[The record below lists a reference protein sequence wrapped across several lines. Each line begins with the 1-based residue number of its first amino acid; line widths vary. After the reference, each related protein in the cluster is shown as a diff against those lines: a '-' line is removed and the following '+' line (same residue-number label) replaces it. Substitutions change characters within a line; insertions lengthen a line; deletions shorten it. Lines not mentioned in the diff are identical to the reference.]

1 MPTKEVL
8 DITNKVKPRHP
19 RSLITEPSAQGSK
32 RKATEGEGDGLG
44 QAPDPSRSSQPNAE
58 KEEKKQRVIDGRRAA
73 LGFLESM
80 EKCVGEMGI
89 CMKCANLAH
98 DGDCKDIEE
107 AAGNEKA
114 MKMLRE
120 LLSSDP
126 VSSDEDMGDTE
137 EPSSSTSKERKRGGQ
152 AGKETIEMYS
162 YTINLVEMADTA
174 EGGELQCGGVD
185 LTYNPCGDNRT
196 FKKTLEMGCD
206 TIPCYIPKYGDV
218 SDVHLPWAY
227 ASIVDPRYFPKGA
240 ILEQVDVMQLGK
252 SVNFCVAPF
261 DGAPLCRIGDDRSV
275 FATKDQ
281 ANQLSHDLCRVLR
294 HKIGSCRGS
303 AFRCDEG
310 GWVDIDAVIDDRNND
325 IFPPNTS
332 RAKRYMGIMEVIKW
346 QESGSKKSRFQV
358 LAARFPSI
366 MNPNDTR
373 AAREEMTKAG
383 MDRDDIDR
391 MFNRCDGWYRPWCI
405 RVTTGHSDFGFMSS
419 ANRYSARMGD
429 SLGGAFHVTYVENL
443 PSIVR
448 CGLVPGGIDGGNRLA
463 LHFGAFA
470 PWDEMNVATKVTLR
484 NVRKGDPI
492 AIIYIPSATLARYG
506 AGVAANGTFM
516 VFDVIPFYEVKSIWI
531 GKSNGGK
538 RLEYVDIKR
547 AYSKCV
553 ENEICPGFVNS
564 SQESAAMFL
573 QNVTK
578 ISERMPETETGADNL
593 HYIIDMVDR
602 ACELYPNNEMEEF
615 NAQVNEVRD
624 EISKVVIL
632 NDETW
637 EGLRCRICPSCATA
651 IPTCFCLCLECEA
664 QLISTG
670 RYYININSDD
680 EEDNQNP
687 NVSGDAR
694 RAQEEANHDAAAQED
709 EDEAEEVPGDD
720 DDMDTQ
726 GYTSGYASEEED
738 SGWYYRDT
746 DLASQD
752 IISSQ
757 RMAICLDE
765 PREAQYMAGFIALQ
779 MSKMW
784 GMFEGGEERTM
795 NARLEGRAGCPYRN
809 DFKRYPNIT
818 EHDQEGILLPST
830 AKKISQSENVRTR
843 SFRSVEEREDYI
855 RMMVCKCE
863 GLYTFYKL
871 WIAARILDVT
881 KDEMKLLVKDRVHP
895 VGDIIFRCFALA
907 FNCKYISFV
916 RDGLNLGKNGYTV
929 NVSAI
934 ISAIDPNKC
943 DTPLLDW
950 CLRKGR
956 WLPEDHNKKCVR
968 AREAQKNL
976 DEEFRRRTHRL
987 SIGDRYAS

>member
-1 MPTKEVL
+1 
-8 DITNKVKPRHP
+8 
-19 RSLITEPSAQGSK
+19 
-32 RKATEGEGDGLG
+32 
-44 QAPDPSRSSQPNAE
+44 
-58 KEEKKQRVIDGRRAA
+58 
-73 LGFLESM
+73 
-80 EKCVGEMGI
+80 
-89 CMKCANLAH
+89 
-98 DGDCKDIEE
+98 
-107 AAGNEKA
+107 
-114 MKMLRE
+114 
-120 LLSSDP
+120 
-126 VSSDEDMGDTE
+126 
-137 EPSSSTSKERKRGGQ
+137 
-152 AGKETIEMYS
+152 
-162 YTINLVEMADTA
+162 
-174 EGGELQCGGVD
+174 
-185 LTYNPCGDNRT
+185 
-196 FKKTLEMGCD
+196 
-206 TIPCYIPKYGDV
+206 
-218 SDVHLPWAY
+218 
-227 ASIVDPRYFPKGA
+227 
-240 ILEQVDVMQLGK
+240 
-252 SVNFCVAPF
+252 
-261 DGAPLCRIGDDRSV
+261 
-275 FATKDQ
+275 
-281 ANQLSHDLCRVLR
+281 
-294 HKIGSCRGS
+294 
-303 AFRCDEG
+303 
-310 GWVDIDAVIDDRNND
+310 
-325 IFPPNTS
+325 
-332 RAKRYMGIMEVIKW
+332 MGIMEVIKW
-346 QESGSKKSRFQV
+346 QESGSRKSRFQV
-358 LAARFPSI
+358 LAVRFPSI

-373 AAREEMTKAG
+373 AAREEMAKAG
-383 MDRDDIDR
+383 MVRDDIDR
-391 MFNRCDGWYRPWCI
+391 MFKRCDGWYRPWCI

-419 ANRYSARMGD
+419 SALANRYSARMGD

-470 PWDEMNVATKVTLR
+470 PWDEMNVATKTTLR
-484 NVRKGDPI
+484 NVRRGDPI

-516 VFDVIPFYEVKSIWI
+516 VFDVVPFYEVKSIWI

-538 RLEYVDIKR
+538 RLEHADTKR

-573 QNVTK
+573 QNVAK

-602 ACELYPNNEMEEF
+602 ACELYRNNKMEEF
-615 NAQVNEVRD
+615 NAKVNEVRD

-664 QLISTG
+664 QLISIG
-670 RYYININSDD
+670 RYYIHINSDD
-680 EEDNQNP
+680 EEENQNP

-709 EDEAEEVPGDD
+709 DDEAEEVPGED

-738 SGWYYRDT
+738 SGWHYRDT
-746 DLASQD
+746 DLASRD

-779 MSKMW
+779 LSKMW

-795 NARLEGRAGCPYRN
+795 NAGLEGRPGCPYHN

-818 EHDQEGILLPST
+818 DQDQEGILLPST

-843 SFRSVEEREDYI
+843 SFRSVEEREEYI

-881 KDEMKLLVKDRVHP
+881 KEEMKLLVKDRVHP

-950 CLRKGR
+950 CLRKGH

>member
-1 MPTKEVL
+1 
-8 DITNKVKPRHP
+8 
-19 RSLITEPSAQGSK
+19 
-32 RKATEGEGDGLG
+32 
-44 QAPDPSRSSQPNAE
+44 
-58 KEEKKQRVIDGRRAA
+58 
-73 LGFLESM
+73 
-80 EKCVGEMGI
+80 
-89 CMKCANLAH
+89 
-98 DGDCKDIEE
+98 
-107 AAGNEKA
+107 
-114 MKMLRE
+114 
-120 LLSSDP
+120 
-126 VSSDEDMGDTE
+126 
-137 EPSSSTSKERKRGGQ
+137 
-152 AGKETIEMYS
+152 
-162 YTINLVEMADTA
+162 
-174 EGGELQCGGVD
+174 
-185 LTYNPCGDNRT
+185 
-196 FKKTLEMGCD
+196 MGCD

-227 ASIVDPRYFPKGA
+227 ASIVDPSYFPKGA

-252 SVNFCVAPF
+252 NVNFCVAPF

-325 IFPPNTS
+325 IFPPYTT

-346 QESGSKKSRFQV
+346 QESGSRKSRFQV

-383 MDRDDIDR
+383 MGRDDIDR

-419 ANRYSARMGD
+419 SALANRYSARMGD

-470 PWDEMNVATKVTLR
+470 PWDEMNVATKTTLR

-492 AIIYIPSATLARYG
+492 AIIYIPSATL

-593 HYIIDMVDR
+593 HYIVDMVDR
-602 ACELYPNNEMEEF
+602 ACELYRNDKMEEF

-624 EISKVVIL
+624 EVSKVVIL

-651 IPTCFCLCLECEA
+651 IPTCLCLCLECEA
-664 QLISTG
+664 QLISIG
-670 RYYININSDD
+670 RHYIHINSDD

-709 EDEAEEVPGDD
+709 EDEAEEVPGED

-738 SGWYYRDT
+738 SGWHYRDT
-746 DLASQD
+746 DLASRD

-795 NARLEGRAGCPYRN
+795 NARLEGREGCPYHN

-895 VGDIIFRCFALA
+895 VGEIIFRCFALA

-950 CLRKGR
+950 CLRKGH

-987 SIGDRYAS
+987 SIGDRYPS

>member
-1 MPTKEVL
+1 MP
-8 DITNKVKPRHP
+8 R
-19 RSLITEPSAQGSK
+19 
-32 RKATEGEGDGLG
+32 
-44 QAPDPSRSSQPNAE
+44 
-58 KEEKKQRVIDGRRAA
+58 
-73 LGFLESM
+73 
-80 EKCVGEMGI
+80 
-89 CMKCANLAH
+89 
-98 DGDCKDIEE
+98 
-107 AAGNEKA
+107 
-114 MKMLRE
+114 
-120 LLSSDP
+120 
-126 VSSDEDMGDTE
+126 
-137 EPSSSTSKERKRGGQ
+137 
-152 AGKETIEMYS
+152 
-162 YTINLVEMADTA
+162 
-174 EGGELQCGGVD
+174 
-185 LTYNPCGDNRT
+185 
-196 FKKTLEMGCD
+196 
-206 TIPCYIPKYGDV
+206 
-218 SDVHLPWAY
+218 AY
-227 ASIVDPRYFPKGA
+227 ASIVDPRYFPRGA

-252 SVNFCVAPF
+252 SANFCIAPF

-275 FATKDQ
+275 FATRDQ

-294 HKIGSCRGS
+294 HKIGNCRGS

-325 IFPPNTS
+325 IFPPSTS

-346 QESGSKKSRFQV
+346 QESGHKKSRFQV
-358 LAARFPSI
+358 LAVRFPSI

-373 AAREEMTKAG
+373 AAREEMTNAG
-383 MDRDDIDR
+383 VDRDDIDR

-419 ANRYSARMGD
+419 SALANRYSARMGD

-470 PWDEMNVATKVTLR
+470 PWDEMNVATKTTLR
-484 NVRKGDPI
+484 NVRRGDPI

-538 RLEYVDIKR
+538 RLEYVDVKR

-578 ISERMPETETGADNL
+578 ISERMAETETGADNL
-593 HYIIDMVDR
+593 HYIVDMVDR
-602 ACELYPNNEMEEF
+602 ACELYRADKMEEF

-624 EISKVVIL
+624 EVSKVVIM

-651 IPTCFCLCLECEA
+651 IPTCFCLCLECGA
-664 QLISTG
+664 QLISIG
-670 RYYININSDD
+670 RYYIHINSDD

-709 EDEAEEVPGDD
+709 EDETEEVPEEED

-726 GYTSGYASEEED
+726 GYTSGYASEEDD
-738 SGWYYRDT
+738 SGCNYRDT
-746 DLASQD
+746 DLTSRD
-752 IISSQ
+752 IINSQ

-795 NARLEGRAGCPYRN
+795 NAELEGKPGCPYHN
-809 DFKRYPNIT
+809 DFKKYPNIT
-818 EHDQEGILLPST
+818 DQDQEGILLPST

-843 SFRSVEEREDYI
+843 SFRSVEERDEYI
-855 RMMVCKCE
+855 HMMVCKCE

-881 KDEMKLLVKDRVHP
+881 KEEMKLLVKDRVHP

-907 FNCKYISFV
+907 FNCKYIYHS
-916 RDGLNLGKNGYTV
+916 
-929 NVSAI
+929 
-934 ISAIDPNKC
+934 
-943 DTPLLDW
+943 
-950 CLRKGR
+950 
-956 WLPEDHNKKCVR
+956 
-968 AREAQKNL
+968 
-976 DEEFRRRTHRL
+976 
-987 SIGDRYAS
+987 

>member
-1 MPTKEVL
+1 
-8 DITNKVKPRHP
+8 
-19 RSLITEPSAQGSK
+19 
-32 RKATEGEGDGLG
+32 
-44 QAPDPSRSSQPNAE
+44 
-58 KEEKKQRVIDGRRAA
+58 
-73 LGFLESM
+73 
-80 EKCVGEMGI
+80 
-89 CMKCANLAH
+89 
-98 DGDCKDIEE
+98 
-107 AAGNEKA
+107 
-114 MKMLRE
+114 
-120 LLSSDP
+120 
-126 VSSDEDMGDTE
+126 
-137 EPSSSTSKERKRGGQ
+137 
-152 AGKETIEMYS
+152 
-162 YTINLVEMADTA
+162 
-174 EGGELQCGGVD
+174 
-185 LTYNPCGDNRT
+185 
-196 FKKTLEMGCD
+196 
-206 TIPCYIPKYGDV
+206 
-218 SDVHLPWAY
+218 
-227 ASIVDPRYFPKGA
+227 
-240 ILEQVDVMQLGK
+240 
-252 SVNFCVAPF
+252 
-261 DGAPLCRIGDDRSV
+261 
-275 FATKDQ
+275 
-281 ANQLSHDLCRVLR
+281 
-294 HKIGSCRGS
+294 
-303 AFRCDEG
+303 
-310 GWVDIDAVIDDRNND
+310 
-325 IFPPNTS
+325 
-332 RAKRYMGIMEVIKW
+332 
-346 QESGSKKSRFQV
+346 
-358 LAARFPSI
+358 
-366 MNPNDTR
+366 MNPNDTST
-373 AAREEMTKAG
+373 AREEMTKAG
-383 MDRDDIDR
+383 MGRDDIDR

-419 ANRYSARMGD
+419 SALANKYSARMGD

-470 PWDEMNVATKVTLR
+470 PWDEMNVATKMTLR

-593 HYIIDMVDR
+593 HYIVDMVDR
-602 ACELYPNNEMEEF
+602 ACELYRNNEMEEF

-624 EISKVVIL
+624 EVSKVVIL

-651 IPTCFCLCLECEA
+651 IPTCFCLCLEREA
-664 QLISTG
+664 QLISIG
-670 RYYININSDD
+670 RYYIHINSDD

-694 RAQEEANHDAAAQED
+694 RAKEEANHDAAAQED
-709 EDEAEEVPGDD
+709 KDEAEEVPEED

-726 GYTSGYASEEED
+726 GYASGYASEEED
-738 SGWYYRDT
+738 SGWHYRDT
-746 DLASQD
+746 DLASRD

-795 NARLEGRAGCPYRN
+795 NARLEGREGCPYHN

-818 EHDQEGILLPST
+818 DHDQEGILLPST

-950 CLRKGR
+950 CLRKGH

>member
-1 MPTKEVL
+1 M
-8 DITNKVKPRHP
+8 H
-19 RSLITEPSAQGSK
+19 
-32 RKATEGEGDGLG
+32 
-44 QAPDPSRSSQPNAE
+44 
-58 KEEKKQRVIDGRRAA
+58 GRNGN
-73 LGFLESM
+73 LQ
-80 EKCVGEMGI
+80 
-89 CMKCANLAH
+89 CANLAH

-346 QESGSKKSRFQV
+346 QESGSKRSRFQV

-391 MFNRCDGWYRPWCI
+391 MFNRCDGWYRPWCV

-419 ANRYSARMGD
+419 SALANRYSARMGD

-573 QNVTK
+573 QNVAK

-602 ACELYPNNEMEEF
+602 ACELYRNNKMEEF

-670 RYYININSDD
+670 RYYIHINSDD

-709 EDEAEEVPGDD
+709 DDEAEEVPGEE

-746 DLASQD
+746 DLAS
-752 IISSQ
+752 
-757 RMAICLDE
+757 
-765 PREAQYMAGFIALQ
+765 
-779 MSKMW
+779 
-784 GMFEGGEERTM
+784 
-795 NARLEGRAGCPYRN
+795 RAYHN

-830 AKKISQSENVRTR
+830 ALKISQSENVRAR
-843 SFRSVEEREDYI
+843 VFRSVEEREEYI

-895 VGDIIFRCFALA
+895 VGDIIFRCFSLA
-907 FNCKYISFV
+907 FDCKYISFV
-916 RDGLNLGKNGYTV
+916 RDGLNLGKYGYTV

-950 CLRKGR
+950 CLRKGH

-987 SIGDRYAS
+987 SIGDRYA

>member
-1 MPTKEVL
+1 M
-8 DITNKVKPRHP
+8 
-19 RSLITEPSAQGSK
+19 
-32 RKATEGEGDGLG
+32 
-44 QAPDPSRSSQPNAE
+44 
-58 KEEKKQRVIDGRRAA
+58 
-73 LGFLESM
+73 
-80 EKCVGEMGI
+80 
-89 CMKCANLAH
+89 
-98 DGDCKDIEE
+98 
-107 AAGNEKA
+107 
-114 MKMLRE
+114 
-120 LLSSDP
+120 
-126 VSSDEDMGDTE
+126 
-137 EPSSSTSKERKRGGQ
+137 
-152 AGKETIEMYS
+152 
-162 YTINLVEMADTA
+162 
-174 EGGELQCGGVD
+174 
-185 LTYNPCGDNRT
+185 
-196 FKKTLEMGCD
+196 
-206 TIPCYIPKYGDV
+206 
-218 SDVHLPWAY
+218 SDVHLPRAY
-227 ASIVDPRYFPKGA
+227 ASIVDPSYFPKGA

-252 SVNFCVAPF
+252 NVNFCVAPF

-325 IFPPNTS
+325 IFPPYTT

-346 QESGSKKSRFQV
+346 QESGSRKSRFQV

-373 AAREEMTKAG
+373 AAREEMTK
-383 MDRDDIDR
+383 
-391 MFNRCDGWYRPWCI
+391 
-405 RVTTGHSDFGFMSS
+405 SDFGFMSS
-419 ANRYSARMGD
+419 SALANRYSARMGD

-470 PWDEMNVATKVTLR
+470 PWDEMNVATKTTLR

-506 AGVAANGTFM
+506 AEVAANGTFM
-516 VFDVIPFYEVKSIWI
+516 VFDVIPFYEVKSIWT

-593 HYIIDMVDR
+593 HIVDMVDR
-602 ACELYPNNEMEEF
+602 ACELYRNDKMEEF

-624 EISKVVIL
+624 EVSKVVIL

-651 IPTCFCLCLECEA
+651 LPTCFCLCLECEA
-664 QLISTG
+664 QLISIG
-670 RYYININSDD
+670 RYYIHINSDD

-709 EDEAEEVPGDD
+709 EDEAEEVPGED

-738 SGWYYRDT
+738 SGWHYRDT
-746 DLASQD
+746 DLASRD

-795 NARLEGRAGCPYRN
+795 NARLEGREGCPYHN

-950 CLRKGR
+950 CLRKGH